1 MLLIPLAVTS
11 TQGMIRRLGGKRWAR
26 LHRLI
31 YLVAAVGV
39 FHFLWLV
46 KRDVTTPDYFG
57 GALILLLATRLI
69 PARRHRQ
76 SPPDRRAEIA
86 PAPARA

>member
-1 MLLIPLAVTS
+1 MH
-11 TQGMIRRLGGKRWAR
+11 GFEKEHKRFWR
-26 LHRLI
+26 QVI
-31 YLVAAVGV
+31 
-39 FHFLWLV
+39 LWLV